1 MPVRAPN
8 EGYGVDNEAFPK
20 WDRHVVGVCKNAS
33 ENQPQKD
40 ADGYRKLN
48 NRRSKCFVGT

>member
-33 ENQPQKD
+33 ENQSQKD
-40 ADGYRKLN
+40 ADGYSKLN